1 MTRIFLTNE
10 ERTLRNQI
18 KALINFITTSE
29 IYEYPCALMAV
40 QLNELK
46 VLTKKL
52 HITTC
57 KLSAS
62 LKKKMAMKYLIGSK
76 K

>member
-1 MTRIFLTNE
+1 MTRTFLTNE
-10 ERTLRNQI
+10 ERTLRDQI
-18 KALINFITTSE
+18 KVLINFITTAE
-29 IYEYPCALMAV
+29 IHEYPCALMAV

-62 LKKKMAMKYLIGSK
+62 LKKGGHEIPDWE
-76 K
+76 